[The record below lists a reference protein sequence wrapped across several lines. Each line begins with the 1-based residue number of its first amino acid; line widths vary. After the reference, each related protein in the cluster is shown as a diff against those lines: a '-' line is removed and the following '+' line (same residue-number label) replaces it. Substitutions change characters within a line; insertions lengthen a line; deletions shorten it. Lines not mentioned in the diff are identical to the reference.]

1 MNDEHEK
8 KQLEGFNLW
17 MDEVLQ
23 ELRNKYKHKLE
34 LLDDIIAKRNKNPNS
49 KPKTSICSIVRE
61 EG

>member
-34 LLDDIIAKRNKNPNS
+34 LLDDIIAKRNKNR
-49 KPKTSICSIVRE
+49 K
-61 EG
+61 